1 MMGVNFFLLYQAL
14 VVSGEE
20 TEKKTVQCS
29 HHEFFFSA
37 FLTNHAIAVFSCW
50 SSCTLDDGL
59 KILKHISTVLSADN
73 RTNLDLVLNAPGD
86 EKAHILLLA

>member
-1 MMGVNFFLLYQAL
+1 MMGVKFFLLYQAL
-14 VVSGEE
+14 VVCGEE
-20 TEKKTVQCS
+20 TEKKIVQCS

-73 RTNLDLVLNAPGD
+73 ITNLDLV
-86 EKAHILLLA
+86 